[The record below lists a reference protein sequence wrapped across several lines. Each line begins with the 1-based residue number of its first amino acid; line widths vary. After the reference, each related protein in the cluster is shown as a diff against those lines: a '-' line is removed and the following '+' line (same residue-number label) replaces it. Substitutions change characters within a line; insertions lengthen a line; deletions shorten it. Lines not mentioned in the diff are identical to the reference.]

1 MHEENHSSFPF
12 APSTV
17 NLTMNRV
24 HLVTIYTHPPLLP
37 FGWFFGPHP
46 PTLSISAAVPPHP
59 IPPPRRTNISVCLF
73 NPLFSRFL
81 SFPFF
86 ILQTETCCHLPS
98 CFIFLFA
105 SSPIFCQT
113 TSFFCLATTQGF
125 KGSHQDAGRQISID
139 TYVLWALKFCL
150 LSMCVYTPTKGDN
163 CFHKY
168 LRSKLS
174 FILV

>member
-1 MHEENHSSFPF
+1 
-12 APSTV
+12 
-17 NLTMNRV
+17 MNRV

-73 NPLFSRFL
+73 NPLFSRLL

-86 ILQTETCCHLPS
+86 ILQTETCCHLLLLHFSLCFHTRLPHPPS
-98 CFIFLFA
+98 
-105 SSPIFCQT
+105 PPTFCQT

-139 TYVLWALKFCL
+139 TYVLWALKLCL

-163 CFHKY
+163 C
-168 LRSKLS
+168 LN
-174 FILV
+174 